1 MTALQPILISQSCRR
16 GVQGARY
23 LNPSVEHESLGR
35 LKHRI
40 KVPGTRNI
48 SENLAFNGVSLL
60 PRALFRF
67 LPPPSLPPSL
77 SLLFKQV
84 LRNSSILGRKLTDMK
99 YIRKILSPRLLFLST
114 KWKEKENVYRI
125 LWIVSNKVVMKI
137 NKARDY
143 SPSLNYLYPLEL
155 SLRTGKR
162 IGEKERKNYHSAMDA
177 NEYPRFRECGEKV
190 ERICRVIWKVRSGN
204 AILGPSSNLVM
215 RHA

>member
-1 MTALQPILISQSCRR
+1 MKVSAGLNTVLKFPEQETLVKTWHLTELASSLVRCFVSC
-16 GVQGARY
+16 
-23 LNPSVEHESLGR
+23 
-35 LKHRI
+35 
-40 KVPGTRNI
+40 
-48 SENLAFNGVSLL
+48 LL
-60 PRALFRF
+60 PL
-67 LPPPSLPPSL
+67 SLPL

-84 LRNSSILGRKLTDMK
+84 LRNSSVLGRKLTDMK
-99 YIRKILSPRLLFLST
+99 CIRKILSPRLLFLYV

-125 LWIVSNKVVMKI
+125 LWIVSNKVAVMKI

-177 NEYPRFRECGEKV
+177 NEYGYPRFRERGEKV

>member
-1 MTALQPILISQSCRR
+1 MKVSAGLNTVLKFPEQETLVKTWHLTELASSLVRCFVSC
-16 GVQGARY
+16 
-23 LNPSVEHESLGR
+23 L
-35 LKHRI
+35 
-40 KVPGTRNI
+40 
-48 SENLAFNGVSLL
+48 
-60 PRALFRF
+60 
-67 LPPPSLPPSL
+67 LPPSL

-177 NEYPRFRECGEKV
+177 NEYGYPRFRECGEKV